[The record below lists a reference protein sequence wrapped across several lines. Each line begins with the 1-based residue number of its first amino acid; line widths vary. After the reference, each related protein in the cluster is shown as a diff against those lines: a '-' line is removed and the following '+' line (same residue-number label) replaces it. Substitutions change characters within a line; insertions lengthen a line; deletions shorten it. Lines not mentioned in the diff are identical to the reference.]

1 MHYRKEIDGLR
12 AVAVVPVVLFH
23 AGLSIFSG
31 GYVGVD
37 VFFVISGY
45 LITSIIIGELSNG
58 TFSLFRFYERRA
70 RRILPALF
78 VVMLTC
84 IPFAWSWMQAEA
96 YQEFSQSLL
105 GASIF
110 GSNVTFWQQA
120 NYFGLAAETKPLLHT
135 WSLAIEE
142 QYYVMFPL
150 LLIGLW
156 GWGRA
161 RVFGVVLCF
170 TIFSFGLC
178 LWGAR
183 NMPNGNFYLAPF
195 RAWELLVGSICAF
208 VMFQKPQKSN
218 ELLSLLGLVLLVC
231 SIVAF
236 GADTPFPSAYALAPV
251 IGTALIILFATS
263 KTLVGKLLS
272 MRGFVGIGHLH
283 GSKASLSHRNH

>member
-183 NMPNGNFYLAPF
+183 NMPNGNFYLA
-195 RAWELLVGSICAF
+195 
-208 VMFQKPQKSN
+208 
-218 ELLSLLGLVLLVC
+218 LSLLGLVLLVC

-263 KTLVGKLLS
+263 KTLICTDQKRL
-272 MRGFVGIGHLH
+272 
-283 GSKASLSHRNH
+283 